1 MLKLKNKFNKE
12 YLMTA
17 PLNLNEISIQEKF
30 VILEE
35 LWESMSHDATA
46 SGFTPAWHL
55 DILAQREQNI
65 VNSQSSFSNL
75 EDAKK
80 RLQKLV

>member
-1 MLKLKNKFNKE
+1 
-12 YLMTA
+12 MTA
-17 PLNLNEISIQEKF
+17 PLNFNEISIQDKF

-35 LWESMSHDATA
+35 LWESMSHDAA
-46 SGFTPAWHL
+46 ANGFTPQWHL
-55 DILAQREQNI
+55 DVLTQREQSI
-65 VNSQSSFSNL
+65 ENSQSSFSNL